1 MIEQEKAAER
11 SEVKSEVKPKV
22 KSSIQDSLQNK
33 SPVRGSFITFEGTE
47 GAGKSTQIAYVKAFL
62 EAQGIDVVTTRE
74 PGGTPLG
81 ESVRELLLT
90 KEMSQMT
97 ELLLMF
103 AARAEHIAK
112 VILPAIKAGK
122 WVLCDRFTESSYAYQ
137 GYARGL
143 PLSDIE
149 ALEALVQ
156 GDLRPDCTF
165 WFNLP
170 VVEGMKRVQSRGKKD
185 RFEAENIHFFEKVSA
200 GFEALS
206 QARPTQFCVID
217 AMAPID
223 QVTDAILKKIES
235 LPAYQARGG
244 DDER

>member
-1 MIEQEKAAER
+1 MENTPQ
-11 SEVKSEVKPKV
+11 S
-22 KSSIQDSLQNK
+22 QN
-33 SPVRGSFITFEGTE
+33 PIRGSFITFEGTE
-47 GAGKSTQIAYVKAFL
+47 GAGKSTQIAYVQHFL
-62 EAQGIDVVTTRE
+62 EAQGIEVVTTRE
-74 PGGTPLG
+74 PGGTALG

-103 AARAEHIAK
+103 AARAEHLQK
-112 VILPAIKAGK
+112 VILPALVAGK

-143 PLSDIE
+143 PLGDIE
-149 ALEALVQ
+149 TLETLVQ

-185 RFEAENIHFFEKVSA
+185 RFEAENIQFFEQVAA
-200 GFEALS
+200 GFAAL
-206 QARPTQFCVID
+206 AKMRPEQFYIID
-217 AMAPID
+217 AMQSID
-223 QVTDAILKKIES
+223 QVTSEILRKIES
-235 LPAYQARGG
+235 LPAYQQRIC
-244 DDER
+244 

>member
-1 MIEQEKAAER
+1 MQNH
-11 SEVKSEVKPKV
+11 
-22 KSSIQDSLQNK
+22 LQNE

-47 GAGKSTQIAYVKAFL
+47 GAGKSTQIAYVEAFL

-103 AARAEHIAK
+103 AARAEHIAE
-112 VILPAIKAGK
+112 VILPAIEAGK

-143 PLSDIE
+143 SLRDIE
-149 ALEALVQ
+149 TLERLVQ

-185 RFEAENIHFFEKVSA
+185 RFEVENIQFFERVSA

-206 QARPTQFCVID
+206 KVRSGQFCVID
-217 AMAPID
+217 AMQPIES
-223 QVTDAILKKIES
+223 VTSAILRKIES
-235 LPAYQARGG
+235 LSAYQARG
-244 DDER
+244 